1 MGGVWAGDKADPK
14 GPREDEATGG
24 LRNCLAPEHERLN
37 GKRKI
42 RLDAYRP
49 ALWGGARL
57 LCPSRAEVSF
67 LGRIPRSAS
76 MLTRAVD
83 RPHFKNNAGAPGY
96 SPPALGPRSA
106 VAADLGPGPG
116 GLPAGPAGSAG
127 LADPAKG

>member
-1 MGGVWAGDKADPK
+1 MGVGGVWAGDKADPK

-67 LGRIPRSAS
+67 LGGIPRSAS

-96 SPPALGPRSA
+96 SPPR
-106 VAADLGPGPG
+106 
-116 GLPAGPAGSAG
+116 AGPEVGG
-127 LADPAKG
+127 RR